1 MKRAGIIIAAV
12 AAAAAAA
19 AGGAERYLWP
29 LDAERKLSS
38 SFAEYRE
45 GHYHAGIDLRT
56 FGRIGLPCRAIDDGE
71 AVRLRVQPGGYGK
84 ALYLRTSD
92 GRTAVYAH
100 LEGFCRSLDSL
111 AYHWR
116 LDRGRNTCDIE
127 IPPGRFTF
135 KRGEVVA
142 YTGSSGSVHPH
153 LHFELRGADGA
164 PFNPLENLYDV
175 PDECP
180 PILTGLSVVPR
191 RWGSLVD
198 GSPLAATRRFRLVA
212 DSRYAVP
219 DTFELDGELGFGVRA
234 YDQQTRGSYRM
245 GWHETELLIDG
256 ALAYRARNSRFD
268 YAHYGDVEIEYE
280 ARGGASP
287 GRYLALFRKKTNSMG
302 GREGAGAVTNGGP
315 RDGVIALEPGLHRGE
330 VTVRDAAGNAARGTF
345 HFVMLPFGESV
356 AVPPGPAA
364 APADEGAVA
373 LDFSQEVRAEG
384 LYLGIKASPRLSNA
398 PEAALLGDT
407 TRAPLRVLPLPPDE
421 YVVLV
426 PPERFLGGAR
436 TVRVRGVDALGRAF
450 ERFKQLPLL
459 AFETGSRDSVA
470 VGEGLAA
477 RIQAP
482 SVRGAAIVLAGAA
495 ESAAAAPPGLVPL
508 GRPFTLDFAPEAFAR
523 YLLCTFRAER
533 RAGLY
538 RLDGEGRWRCV
549 GVVAGETR
557 AIEIRSPGTYAVMID
572 TEPPALRASALTRE
586 GPPSGYFKRRL
597 FAVPVHEEGSGID
610 GESVSAFLDG
620 RRVVCEY
627 DGYRDRLVVPLP
639 RSHPRGQAR
648 LRIEAADRAGNAGA
662 AEYSVVI
669 E

>member
-1 MKRAGIIIAAV
+1 MKREGIIIAAV
-12 AAAAAAA
+12 AIAAAA

-29 LDAERKLSS
+29 LETERKLSS
-38 SFAEYRE
+38 SFAEYRD

-56 FGRIGLPCRAIDDGE
+56 FGQIGLPCRAIDDGE

-100 LEGFCRSLDSL
+100 LDGFCRPLDSL

-116 LDRGRNTCDIE
+116 LDRGRNSCDIE

-135 KRGEVVA
+135 RRGDVVA

-153 LHFELRGADGA
+153 LHFELRGTDGA
-164 PFNPLENLYDV
+164 PLNPLEMFYDV
-175 PDECP
+175 PDDCP
-180 PILTGLSVVPR
+180 PILTGLAIVPR
-191 RWGSLVD
+191 RWESIVD
-198 GSPLAATRRFRLVA
+198 GSPLAVTRRFQLVG
-212 DSRYAVP
+212 DNRYVVP
-219 DTFELDGELGFGVRA
+219 DTFELDGEFGFGVRA

-256 ALAYRARNSRFD
+256 AFAYRARNSRFD
-268 YAHYGDVEIEYE
+268 YARYNDVEIEYE
-280 ARGGASP
+280 ARDGAAP
-287 GRYLALFRKKTNSMG
+287 GRYLALFRKRANSMG
-302 GREGAGAVTNGGP
+302 GREGVGAVTNGGP

-330 VTVRDAAGNAARGTF
+330 VTIRDAAGNAARGVF
-345 HFVMLPFGESV
+345 HFIMRPFGEGGS
-356 AVPPGPAA
+356 APAEPAA
-364 APADEGAVA
+364 AAPDGGAIA
-373 LDFSQEVRAEG
+373 LNFSHEVRAEG
-384 LYLGIKASPRLSNA
+384 LYLRIKASQRLPCA

-407 TRAPLRVLPLPPDE
+407 TRAALRVLPLPPDE

-436 TVRVRGVDALGRAF
+436 TVRVRGVDMLGRAF
-450 ERFKQLPLL
+450 ERFNTLSLL
-459 AFETGSRDSVA
+459 AFETGSRDSIAAGESLA
-470 VGEGLAA
+470 VW
-477 RIQAP
+477 IQAP
-482 SVRGAAIVLAGAA
+482 SVRGAAIVLADATA
-495 ESAAAAPPGLVPL
+495 RAAAAQPGLAPV

-523 YLLCTFRAER
+523 YPLCSFAARR

-538 RLDGEGRWRCV
+538 RLNAEGRWRCV
-549 GVVAGETR
+549 GVIAGETR

-586 GPPSGYFKRRL
+586 SPPSGYFKRLL

-610 GESVSAFLDG
+610 AESVSAFLDG

-627 DGYRDRLVVPLP
+627 DGYRARFVVPLP
-639 RSHPRGQAR
+639 HSHPRGQAR
-648 LRIEAADRAGNAGA
+648 LRIEAADRAGNVAA
-662 AEYSVVI
+662 AEYSVMI